1 MADQRVVTIRG
12 SDLGSSILE
21 GAVID
26 EFNASLNGPLL
37 CPDEAGYDDART
49 IWNGMI
55 DPR

>member
-26 EFNASLNGPLL
+26 HFKASLSGPLL
-37 CPDEAGYDDART
+37 SPGEAGYEDTRK
-49 IWNGMI
+49 IWTA
-55 DPR
+55 